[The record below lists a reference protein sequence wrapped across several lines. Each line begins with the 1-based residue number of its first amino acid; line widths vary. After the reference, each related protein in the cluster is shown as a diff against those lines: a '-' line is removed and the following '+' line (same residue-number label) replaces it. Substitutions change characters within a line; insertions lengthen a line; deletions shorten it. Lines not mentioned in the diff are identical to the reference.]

1 MGLEFAQVVTELG
14 EGVLVG
20 AELVGVVD
28 GLMDLA
34 RAPSAELGAAVEED
48 FHEAQHAG
56 VVDLNAGDLGV
67 SGGDGESQALEQR
80 EVDVDIQ
87 GLGLELSETVGDDSQ
102 SMTDGGQIVQGF
114 VEAEILQVVAEDL

>member
-87 GLGLELSETVGDDSQ
+87 GLGLELSETVGDGSQ

>member
-87 GLGLELSETVGDDSQ
+87 GLGIELSETVGDGSQ

>member
-80 EVDVDIQ
+80 EV
-87 GLGLELSETVGDDSQ
+87 EWTSRAWASN
-102 SMTDGGQIVQGF
+102 
-114 VEAEILQVVAEDL
+114 